1 MAEASEAEAPT
12 SGRRRGR
19 AIDPNG
25 TAQDDSAHDGA
36 DAHDGAPTHDGAHD
50 GATAHDGAH
59 DGSSPPLRGEEAAE
73 LAQARA
79 AAMDDFQAFQ
89 ARERFARAQSQ
100 SQRGAHA
107 AQGSSRYDRPPE
119 RLPNDETQLANNGGY
134 NASQVAVALDDDVA
148 AARANG
154 ALTPL
159 RRNSSSVAF
168 DLSRVGSSGGLRLQ
182 GGALV
187 DEVKDVS
194 PWFHSLLIASGLPP
208 SCLRIAS

>member
-1 MAEASEAEAPT
+1 
-12 SGRRRGR
+12 
-19 AIDPNG
+19 
-25 TAQDDSAHDGA
+25 
-36 DAHDGAPTHDGAHD
+36 
-50 GATAHDGAH
+50 
-59 DGSSPPLRGEEAAE
+59 
-73 LAQARA
+73 
-79 AAMDDFQAFQ
+79 MDDFQAFQ

-134 NASQVAVALDDDVA
+134 IGGHNGGYNADGPADVTAAASHVAVALDDDVA

-194 PWFHSLLIASGLPP
+194 PWVHSLLIAS
-208 SCLRIAS
+208 

>member
-1 MAEASEAEAPT
+1 
-12 SGRRRGR
+12 
-19 AIDPNG
+19 
-25 TAQDDSAHDGA
+25 
-36 DAHDGAPTHDGAHD
+36 
-50 GATAHDGAH
+50 
-59 DGSSPPLRGEEAAE
+59 
-73 LAQARA
+73 
-79 AAMDDFQAFQ
+79 MDDFQAFQ

-134 NASQVAVALDDDVA
+134 IGGHNGGYNADGPADVTAAASHVAVALDDDVA

-187 DEVKDVS
+187 DEVKDVP
-194 PWFHSLLIASGLPP
+194 PWFHSLLIAS
-208 SCLRIAS
+208 

>member
-1 MAEASEAEAPT
+1 MAEAPEAEAPT

-19 AIDPNG
+19 AIAPTG
-25 TAQDDSAHDGA
+25 TAQDDGAHDGA
-36 DAHDGAPTHDGAHD
+36 DAHDGAPT
-50 GATAHDGAH
+50 HDGAH

-194 PWFHSLLIASGLPP
+194 PWFHSLLIAS
-208 SCLRIAS
+208 